1 MEITGQCSTSSS
13 EGTSEIEPENQQNKD
28 LQCKS
33 LEITGQ
39 CATNLEDNSAHEL
52 DEDGNREYQ
61 GGETLFG
68 SP

>member
-39 CATNLEDNSAHEL
+39 MHNE
-52 DEDGNREYQ
+52 
-61 GGETLFG
+61 
-68 SP
+68 